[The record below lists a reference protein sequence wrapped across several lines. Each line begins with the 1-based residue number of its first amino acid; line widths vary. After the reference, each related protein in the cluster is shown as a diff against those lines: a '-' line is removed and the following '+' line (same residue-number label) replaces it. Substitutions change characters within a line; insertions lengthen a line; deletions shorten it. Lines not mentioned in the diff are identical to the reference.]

1 MFNKIVDVLKAVFYG
16 RTLKDTYEDILVQEA
31 AKGAKIEEPVETT
44 IVINTKE
51 ITEDVVLAPEIAS
64 IHAEPTHGA
73 HSAVTDQ
80 ITDAVTTK
88 PKRARGPK
96 GRLKADDK
104 STPDVNEAWVGGKA
118 PAKAAPK
125 PKKQRNKKNK

>member
-1 MFNKIVDVLKAVFYG
+1 MFSKIVDVLKAVFYG
-16 RTLKDTYEDILVQEA
+16 RTLKDMYEDMVLVEA
-31 AKGAKIEEPVETT
+31 AKKPQIDELVETT
-44 IVINTKE
+44 LVLKNEKSEEIV
-51 ITEDVVLAPEIAS
+51 S

-80 ITDAVTTK
+80 ITDAVTAK

-104 STPDVNEAWVGGKA
+104 STPDVNEAWVGGKG
-118 PAKAAPK
+118 PVKAESK
-125 PKKQRNKKNK
+125 PKKPRNKKNK